1 MPRAGRGHRHAG
13 AMLVRALDDVARLV
27 LPVACPGCDRPD
39 VRWCATC
46 LGLLRAPLRRRED
59 GAPRLDRLDGA
70 GPLPVWAPAAYAGP
84 VRGVVVAWKDRARAD
99 LDRPLAAVGRAAGVA
114 LGPVLAAAARAA
126 PAVRAAPGAVRTDL
140 VVVPAPTA
148 PAARRA
154 RGRDPVAVLA
164 RSVAAGLRAAGVRA
178 RVVPLVRQRGRAR
191 DQVGLGSRARGAR
204 LRGVDVARRPGRV
217 RDALRDRTPCLLVD
231 DVLTTGAT
239 LAACE
244 SALAGAGVPVLGAFV
259 LAATPAPGERR
270 GPRRVPSSGPRGG
283 RDRGPSAR
291 APLVLPGTRGGG

>member
-1 MPRAGRGHRHAG
+1 
-13 AMLVRALDDVARLV
+13 MLVRALDDVARLV
-27 LPVACPGCDRPD
+27 LPVSCPGCDRPD

-59 GAPRLDRLDGA
+59 GAPRLDRLDGT

-114 LGPVLAAAARAA
+114 LGPVLAAGARAAAAVRTA

-140 VVVPAPTA
+140 VVVPAPSA

-178 RVVPLVRQRGRAR
+178 QVVPLVRQRGRAR

-283 RDRGPSAR
+283 RAQGPSAR

>member
-1 MPRAGRGHRHAG
+1 
-13 AMLVRALDDVARLV
+13 MLVRALDDVARLV
-27 LPVACPGCDRPD
+27 LPVSCPGCDRPD
-39 VRWCATC
+39 MRWCAAC

-114 LGPVLAAAARAA
+114 LGPVLAD
-126 PAVRAAPGAVRTDL
+126 AVRAAPGVVRTDL

-148 PAARRA
+148 PAARRVRA
-154 RGRDPVAVLA
+154 RDPVAVLA

-178 RVVPLVRQRGRAR
+178 QVVPLVRQRGRAR

-204 LRGVDVARRPGRV
+204 LRGVEVARRPGRV

-259 LAATPAPGERR
+259 LAATPAPGERH

-283 RDRGPSAR
+283 RAQGPSAR